1 MRRSTPLLRWHNMAY
16 GCGIWHCIYQS
27 VERMRQEKEEQQK
40 RKLARKGTSN
50 AARYVERHSIVV

>member
-1 MRRSTPLLRWHNMAY
+1 MAY